1 MHPQTDT
8 PKSISSPR
16 PPTPTPSPCLT
27 FDNPLTRQAVPKG
40 TRPHP
45 IPTGTEPT
53 RRSTPPEEF
62 RPARQFAPVATR
74 TARQP
79 SASHARQPRAMTTF
93 NPKDVAVLGSGEAYP
108 PNTYS
113 QEDFLAALIEV
124 RASGRARAR
133 ARPPS

>member
-1 MHPQTDT
+1 
-8 PKSISSPR
+8 
-16 PPTPTPSPCLT
+16 
-27 FDNPLTRQAVPKG
+27 
-40 TRPHP
+40 
-45 IPTGTEPT
+45 
-53 RRSTPPEEF
+53 
-62 RPARQFAPVATR
+62 
-74 TARQP
+74 
-79 SASHARQPRAMTTF
+79 MTTF